1 MCETAQKV
9 VPRSIPMA
17 FLRVILRV
25 LIELT
30 ENDVF
35 PHSIGVAIS
44 MPARAGKLPGIFA
57 VQRRRVLGVN
67 RTVWRQLLR
76 AVKPDRAKGNRVSRA
91 SRFGLHLPQN
101 PPARSSPRDGKR
113 GPPFPS
119 ARSRSLPSGA
129 GSP

>member
-30 ENDVF
+30 ETMF
-35 PHSIGVAIS
+35 SALYRVAIS
-44 MPARAGKLPGIFA
+44 MPARAGKLPGIFT

-76 AVKPDRAKGNRVSRA
+76 AAKPDRAKGNRVSRA

-101 PPARSSPRDGKR
+101 P
-113 GPPFPS
+113 
-119 ARSRSLPSGA
+119 
-129 GSP
+129 